1 MIFPVLELEAFL
13 QADDK
18 TRLDARKTHI
28 TPDEAAITLIEIEP
42 ESGSGFLD
50 VTSLSYL
57 DWQYSGASRTVTVSV
72 RVTTDGL
79 PETFS
84 KDIEILTATDD
95 KLFST
100 DAEMVPHEPQI
111 LDWVREGRNSFLDV
125 HRTSQDRILTWLDEH
140 RIWDTNGDRLTTDA
154 IVDIQE
160 VNDWSKY
167 LTLQL
172 IFEGISNAVDDV
184 FSQKAF
190 KYSEMAAKAR
200 NRAAIRLDR
209 DGGGSIDTSPV
220 DLRSFKL
227 RRG

>member
-100 DAEMVPHEPQI
+100 DAEMVRHEPQI

-140 RIWDTNGDRLTTDA
+140 RIWDTNGDRLTKDA

-172 IFEGISNAVDDV
+172 IHLPLE
-184 FSQKAF
+184 
-190 KYSEMAAKAR
+190 
-200 NRAAIRLDR
+200 
-209 DGGGSIDTSPV
+209 
-220 DLRSFKL
+220 
-227 RRG
+227 